1 MDRGGFGV
9 REGGEELRYDRGGFE
24 EFEIPVCVGGGGGG
38 VLGEVLWEMGGRTNR
53 SLNSSLARWY
63 LWTQSGQVSINLV
76 TIAF

>member
-38 VLGEVLWEMGGRTNR
+38 GVRGGSLGDGGEDEPFSEFEFG
-53 SLNSSLARWY
+53 SLVFVDTEWA
-63 LWTQSGQVSINLV
+63 GEH
-76 TIAF
+76 